1 MIGIVKL
8 KYSFDIAEKL
18 VLLKLNKNSIK
29 KVRSHFPIF
38 EAHPNLVYLDN
49 AATTQRA
56 QSVVTA
62 QSHFDLYENANIH
75 RGIYDLSNQA
85 TQKFENARTEIARF
99 LGSGNANTVAFT
111 QGTTASI
118 NIVAQ
123 SFLAPRL
130 QAGDN
135 IVTTIM
141 EHHANF
147 IPWQMLAQKYTIL
160 SHQFYN
166 LQNNFVLHIYKYHM
180 QNLFYD

>member
-85 TQKFENARTEIARF
+85 TQKFENARVEMARF
-99 LGSGNANTVAFT
+99 WG
-111 QGTTASI
+111 QI
-118 NIVAQ
+118 IQ
-123 SFLAPRL
+123 
-130 QAGDN
+130 
-135 IVTTIM
+135 
-141 EHHANF
+141 
-147 IPWQMLAQKYTIL
+147 IP
-160 SHQFYN
+160 
-166 LQNNFVLHIYKYHM
+166 
-180 QNLFYD
+180 